1 MKIIIVP
8 DEGEWVL
15 VPRKALED
23 AEESLGSFVS
33 DHGWRQEDMDNMD
46 RLTSILVNPPCK
58 VVELPERKRI
68 NPLVQEKREA
78 WQREGWNACLDEI
91 ERRAK

>member
-1 MKIIIVP
+1 MKIILVP
-8 DEGEWVL
+8 DDGEWVL

-58 VVELPERKRI
+58 VVELPERRALSLGSSASEI
-68 NPLVQEKREA
+68 VFDVAFNSYR
-78 WQREGWNACLDEI
+78 DEI